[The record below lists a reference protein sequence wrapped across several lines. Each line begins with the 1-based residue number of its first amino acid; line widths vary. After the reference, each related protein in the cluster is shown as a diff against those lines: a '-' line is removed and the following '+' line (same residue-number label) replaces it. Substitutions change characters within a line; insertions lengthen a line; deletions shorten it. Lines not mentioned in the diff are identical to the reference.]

1 MRNNNSLAEFGEET
15 KKDDYVTPFTA
26 CWIMLLLH
34 CGVVIIGRSDYRGWS
49 DYMGSDY
56 GGSTVHS
63 SHLGSSELWIF
74 LINFW
79 TKWEPLYPTRSSSSP
94 AGLYTCEI
102 KFLDQE
108 KDSNTPCWPR
118 NLTSPMAC
126 GLDQLWTRH
135 VWTTAPMFFFFICHN
150 GLSLTVFNN
159 VNTCVTIVENSFAQN
174 LFNCGISSNESFA
187 TNLCH

>member
-1 MRNNNSLAEFGEET
+1 
-15 KKDDYVTPFTA
+15 
-26 CWIMLLLH
+26 MLLLH
-34 CGVVIIGRSDYRGWS
+34 CGVVIIGRSDHRGWS

-56 GGSTVHS
+56 GGSTVPHLG

-74 LINFW
+74 IINFW
-79 TKWEPLYPTRSSSSP
+79 PNWESLYPTRSSSSP

-108 KDSNTPCWPR
+108 KDSNTRCWPR

-135 VWTTAPMFFFFICHN
+135 VWTTAPMFFFFIGYN
-150 GLSLTVFNN
+150 DLSLTVI
-159 VNTCVTIVENSFAQN
+159 IVENSFAQN
-174 LFNCGISSNESFA
+174 LFNCGISSNESFT
-187 TNLCH
+187 TNLCRWLRPTFRDRMWSILVTFGLMVDDF